1 MTRTFGENFWR
12 RSHQWARRMGQAI
25 LLVRHQKFS
34 PNLHKW
40 ACLQAKTCSALKH
53 WDGSFTLSLFFA
65 RKSPGSRS
73 PCNQFAALW
82 QKRCAVKSQRKTIG
96 IKWPSPDLYRDKIV
110 SKDISRDSIAS
121 RSTQSLLSRPSSR
134 KKDPSY
140 LLKNQNSVGRGCR
153 HHLALVSGITGREET
168 RDKG

>member
-1 MTRTFGENFWR
+1 MQRFETLGWLFHPQLIFCSKIAWVEVSLQPV
-12 RSHQWARRMGQAI
+12 RS
-25 LLVRHQKFS
+25 LV
-34 PNLHKW
+34 
-40 ACLQAKTCSALKH
+40 AKK
-53 WDGSFTLSLFFA
+53 
-65 RKSPGSRS
+65 
-73 PCNQFAALW
+73 
-82 QKRCAVKSQRKTIG
+82 CAVKSQRKTIG

-121 RSTQSLLSRPSSR
+121 RSTQSLLSGPSSR